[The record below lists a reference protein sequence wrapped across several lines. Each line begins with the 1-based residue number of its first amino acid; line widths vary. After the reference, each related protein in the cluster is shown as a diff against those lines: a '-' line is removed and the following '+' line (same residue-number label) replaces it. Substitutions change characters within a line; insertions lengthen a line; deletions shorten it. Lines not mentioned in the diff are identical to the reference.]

1 MFGGCKNIPIFA
13 TEKRIMERFN
23 IQKSQKA
30 NHWVCTDRLH
40 NIVCVF
46 ENHRFN
52 DTQKFTLLDGDT
64 FETSEEALAVAT
76 YLREMSDW
84 LRENHYDK
92 VF

>member
-1 MFGGCKNIPIFA
+1 
-13 TEKRIMERFN
+13 MERF
-23 IQKSQKA
+23 ILQESREKE
-30 NHWVCTDRLH
+30 NHWVCTDRMH

-46 ENHRFN
+46 CNHKFN
-52 DTQKFTLLDGDT
+52 DTQKFTLLDGDRFKT
-64 FETSEEALAVAT
+64 EEEALSVAT